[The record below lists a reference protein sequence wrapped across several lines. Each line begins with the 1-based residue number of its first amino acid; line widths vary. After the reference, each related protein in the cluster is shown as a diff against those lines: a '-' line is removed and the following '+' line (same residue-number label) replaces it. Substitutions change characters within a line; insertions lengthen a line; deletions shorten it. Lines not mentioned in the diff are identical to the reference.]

1 MKNYKVILV
10 ALLLGIIIFGVYKY
24 ILSLKEQ
31 IMALEDEGQALMQ
44 TLEKERELE
53 QKLTQENSELQDNL
67 KVSEEKLTRLND
79 DFAQVQDVIE
89 QLNSQASGLIAENT
103 TLKEKE
109 DKLIK
114 ELTRVYNEK
123 KGLQARLS
131 SITEPKKAIKEL
143 NKQVYKVGTEV
154 KEKIKAKNTAIR
166 EGNYGFLIKNSKSTY
181 PAKVRIEV
189 KPLSISQ

>member
-1 MKNYKVILV
+1 MKNYKVILI

-24 ILSLKEQ
+24 TQSLKEQ
-31 IMALEDEGQALMQ
+31 IIALENEGQALMQ

-53 QKLTQENSELQDNL
+53 QKLTQENSELQNKL
-67 KVSEEKLTRLND
+67 NVSEEKLTKLNE

-89 QLNSQASGLIAENT
+89 QLNSQVSGLIAENT

-109 DKLIK
+109 DKLIR
-114 ELTRVYNEK
+114 ELTRVYHDK

-131 SITEPKKAIKEL
+131 SITELKKAIKEL
-143 NKQVYKVGTEV
+143 KKQVYRVGTEV

-166 EGNYGFLIKNSKSTY
+166 EGNLGFLIKNGKSTY
-181 PAKVRIEV
+181 PAKVKIEV

>member
-1 MKNYKVILV
+1 MKYYKVILI
-10 ALLLGIIIFGVYKY
+10 ALLFGIIIFGFYKY
-24 ILSLKEQ
+24 TQSLKEQ
-31 IMALEDEGQALMQ
+31 IIALENEGQALMQ

-53 QKLTQENSELQDNL
+53 QKLTQKNSELQDKL
-67 KVSEEKLTRLND
+67 KVGEEKLTKLND

-89 QLNSQASGLIAENT
+89 QLNSQVSGLIAENA

-114 ELTRVYNEK
+114 ELTRVYQEK

-131 SITEPKKAIKEL
+131 SIGELKKAIKEL
-143 NKQVYKVGTEV
+143 KKQVYKVGTEV
-154 KEKIKAKNTAIR
+154 KEKIKAKNTAII
-166 EGNYGFLIKNSKSTY
+166 EGNLGFLIKNGKSTY
-181 PAKVRIEV
+181 PAKVKIEV

>member
-1 MKNYKVILV
+1 MKNYKVILI
-10 ALLLGIIIFGVYKY
+10 ALLLGIIIFSVYKY

-67 KVSEEKLTRLND
+67 KVNEEKLTRLND
-79 DFAQVQDVIE
+79 DFAQVQNAIE
-89 QLNSQASGLIAENT
+89 QLNSQVSGLIAENT

-131 SITEPKKAIKEL
+131 SITELKKAIKEL
-143 NKQVYKVGTEV
+143 NKQVYKVGAEV

-181 PAKVRIEV
+181 PAKVKIEV
-189 KPLSISQ
+189 RPLSISQ